1 MRKHKVMFLITSLSM
16 GGAERHV
23 LLLAKEMLKY
33 ESFEPIIATLSSGGV
48 FYQKAIDA
56 GIRVI
61 YLKRFNRYDLST
73 IIRLFILLKKEKIS
87 ILHSHMYFSNFIGR
101 IAGRLAKVPI
111 IISTE
116 HGISLW
122 KNKFL
127 IFFDRFSHK
136 LSDRIITVSELS
148 RQVRINREK
157 IDKNKILTIHNFIN
171 IEDFDLNEQID
182 TDLATKYN
190 IQNTFNIGMMT
201 RLTKNKR
208 VNDAIVAMKTI
219 ANDFPKTRLIVLGEG
234 PEKNNLI
241 QLTKDLNME
250 DKVIFTGYQ
259 SDIRSWLNVIDLF
272 LLISKME
279 DFPVSLLEAMACAK
293 PVIATNVGGIPEIV
307 QDKKTG
313 FLINPEDPENLSKKI
328 IWMIQHEEEMKKMG
342 LKGREYIEN
351 HFSNKIILPQI
362 INLYQNL
369 IQEKKL
375 N

>member
-1 MRKHKVMFLITSLSM
+1 MKKHKIMFLITSLSM

-23 LLLAKEMLKY
+23 LLLARELLKY
-33 ESFEPIIATLSSGGV
+33 EMFEPIITTLSSGGV
-48 FYQKAIDA
+48 FYQQAIEA

-61 YLKRFNRYDLST
+61 SLKRFNRYDLST
-73 IIRLFILLKKEKIS
+73 IIRLFFLLRKEKVS

-101 IAGRLAKVPI
+101 IAGRLAGVPI
-111 IISTE
+111 IIATE

-127 IFFDRFSHK
+127 IIFDRFSHK

-148 RQVRINREK
+148 RQVRIKREK

-182 TDLATKYN
+182 QKLAARYN

-208 VNDAIVAMKTI
+208 VNDAIIAMKNI
-219 ANDFPKTRLIVLGEG
+219 GSDFPDIRLIILGEG

-241 QLTKDLNME
+241 QLTKNLNLE

-259 SDIRSWLNVIDLF
+259 SDIKSWLGLIDIF

-293 PVIATNVGGIPEIV
+293 PVIATKVGGIPEIV
-307 QDKKTG
+307 QDRITG
-313 FLINPEDPENLSKKI
+313 FLINPEAPGELAEKI
-328 IWMIQHEEEMKKMG
+328 IWMVQHKEEMKKMG
-342 LKGREYIEN
+342 LRGRNYIEN
-351 HFSNKIILPQI
+351 HFSNEIILPQL
-362 INLYQNL
+362 INLYQSL
-369 IQEKKL
+369 IREKKL

>member
-1 MRKHKVMFLITSLSM
+1 MKKHKVMFLITSLSM

-33 ESFEPIIATLSSGGV
+33 ESFEPIITTLSSGGV

-61 YLKRFNRYDLST
+61 SLKRFNRYDLST
-73 IIRLFILLKKEKIS
+73 IIRLFLLLKKEKVS

-101 IAGRLAKVPI
+101 IAGRLARVPI
-111 IISTE
+111 ILSTE

-127 IFFDRFSHK
+127 IIFDRFSHK

-182 TDLATKYN
+182 LDLATKYN
-190 IQNTFNIGMMT
+190 IQSTFNIGMMT

-208 VNDAIVAMKTI
+208 VNDAIIAMKIIT
-219 ANDFPKTRLIVLGEG
+219 NDFPNTRLIVLGEG

-250 DKVIFTGYQ
+250 DRVIFTGYQ
-259 SDIRSWLNVIDLF
+259 SDIRSWLNIIDLF

-313 FLINPEDPENLSKKI
+313 FLINPEDPDNLSKKI

-342 LKGREYIEN
+342 LKGREYVEN

-362 INLYQNL
+362 INLYKNL
-369 IQEKKL
+369 IQEK